1 MFCGRVFCKDLHT
14 FTTLDLGLKGTNYL
28 LQSSENVQAVCL
40 SSNGLLI
47 QDNNGKTRVFDQN
60 TLVETAA
67 MPTTPGVLT
76 YLLKTFDALVPNS
89 LFFANC
95 TTDPMNPANKNFGL

>member
-1 MFCGRVFCKDLHT
+1 
-14 FTTLDLGLKGTNYL
+14 
-28 LQSSENVQAVCL
+28 
-40 SSNGLLI
+40 
-47 QDNNGKTRVFDQN
+47 
-60 TLVETAA
+60 